1 MKNTFTILIGLVL
14 GSALTLTAQPGAG
27 RGPGGP
33 HRYGAQGFPPP
44 IAIFDVDGNGVLS
57 AEEIAAAPVALAALD
72 QDQNNQLTATE
83 LCPGGLGRGGQNC
96 PLAGQGQG
104 QGGCRMG
111 GNSVLLRL
119 FDADGDGVLSAAE
132 VNNVPTVLKGFDKNL
147 DGQVSSQEIRPLPG
161 CQAGA
166 GCGQG
171 QGQGA
176 RYGQGQGQG
185 RGPAAAPGQGM
196 GQGRRWGRT
205 QN

>member
-1 MKNTFTILIGLVL
+1 MKNTFTILIGLAL
-14 GSALTLTAQPGAG
+14 GSVLTVTAQPGAG
-27 RGPGGP
+27 RSVGGP

-44 IAIFDVDGNGVLS
+44 VAILDVDDNGVLS
-57 AEEIAAAPVALAALD
+57 AEEIAAAPLALAALD
-72 QDQNNQLTATE
+72 QDKNGTLTATE
-83 LCPGGLGRGGQNC
+83 LCPGGLGRGGPNC
-96 PLAGQGQG
+96 PLGGQGQG
-104 QGGCRMG
+104 KCALG

-119 FDADGDGVLSAAE
+119 FDTNGDGVLSAAE
-132 VNNVPTVLKGFDKNL
+132 VNNVPTVLKGFDQNQ
-147 DGQVSSQEIRPLPG
+147 DGQVTSQEIRPLPG

-166 GCGQG
+166 GFGQG

-176 RYGQGQGQG
+176 RYGRGQGQG